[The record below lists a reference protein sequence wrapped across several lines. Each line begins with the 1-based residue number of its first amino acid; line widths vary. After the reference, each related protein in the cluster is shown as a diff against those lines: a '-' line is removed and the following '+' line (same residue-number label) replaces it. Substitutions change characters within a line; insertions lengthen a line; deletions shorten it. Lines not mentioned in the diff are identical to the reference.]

1 MKTMEELPEKMKG
14 GVFEDLWKVL
24 DFYSLSEDEQV
35 RYERERK
42 AEVDERCI
50 LDSAE
55 RKGEAKGVAKGKAE
69 GLAEGKAEGLAEGLA
84 KGEAIGVAKGEA
96 KGKAEGKAE
105 SKAEIA
111 RAMKSNGLS
120 IDIIKQCT
128 GLSEE
133 EINAL

>member
-50 LDSAE
+50 LDSAK
-55 RKGEAKGVAKGKAE
+55 RRSK
-69 GLAEGKAEGLAEGLA
+69 AEGKAEGRAEEHV
-84 KGEAIGVAKGEA
+84 KVVD
-96 KGKAEGKAE
+96 
-105 SKAEIA
+105 SA
-111 RAMKSNGLS
+111 RFMKSLGIS
-120 IDIIKQCT
+120 IDDIKQHT

>member
-35 RYERERK
+35 RYERQIK
-42 AEVDERCI
+42 AKVDERCI
-50 LDSAE
+50 LDSAK
-55 RKGEAKGVAKGKAE
+55 RKGIAEGKAK
-69 GLAEGKAEGLAEGLA
+69 GLAEG
-84 KGEAIGVAKGEA
+84 EAIGIAKGEA
-96 KGKAEGKAE
+96 KEHVKVVD
-105 SKAEIA
+105 SA
-111 RAMKSNGLS
+111 RFMKSLGVS
-120 IDIIKQCT
+120 IDDIKRHT

>member
-35 RYERERK
+35 RYERQIK
-42 AEVDERCI
+42 AKVDERCI
-50 LDSAE
+50 LDSAK
-55 RKGEAKGVAKGKAE
+55 RKGIAEGVAKGKAE
-69 GLAEGKAEGLAEGLA
+69 GLAEGEAIGIAKGKAEGLAEG
-84 KGEAIGVAKGEA
+84 EA
-96 KGKAEGKAE
+96 KGVAN
-105 SKAEIA
+105 SA

>member
-105 SKAEIA
+105 IA

-120 IDIIKQCT
+120 TDIIKQCT

>member
-35 RYERERK
+35 RYERQIK
-42 AEVDERCI
+42 AEVDRRCI
-50 LDSAE
+50 LDSAKRRSKAE
-55 RKGEAKGVAKGKAE
+55 GKAE
-69 GLAEGKAEGLAEGLA
+69 GLAEGKAEGKAEGLA
-84 KGEAIGVAKGEA
+84 EGVAKGR
-96 KGKAEGKAE
+96 AEEHVKVVD
-105 SKAEIA
+105 SA
-111 RAMKSNGLS
+111 RAMKSHGLS
-120 IDIIKQCT
+120 IGIIKQCT

>member
-1 MKTMEELPEKMKG
+1 MEELPEKMKG

-35 RYERERK
+35 RYERQIK
-42 AEVDERCI
+42 AKVDERCI

-69 GLAEGKAEGLAEGLA
+69 GLAEG
-84 KGEAIGVAKGEA
+84 EAIGIAKGEA
-96 KGKAEGKAE
+96 KEHVKVMD
-105 SKAEIA
+105 SA
-111 RAMKSNGLS
+111 RFMKSLGVS
-120 IDIIKQCT
+120 IDDIKQHT